1 MTKSKKFILWFSEI
15 GMRDVLLVGGK
26 NASLGEM
33 YRKLTKRGINIP
45 NGFAVTSYAYKY
57 FLKKTGAGI
66 KIKEILVGLNVKNI
80 RNLKETGRRVRQ
92 EILKAELPEEIKKA
106 IKKAYQQLCR
116 QSGRSSEL
124 QFAMNRRLKSATP
137 SKLDVAVRSSATAE
151 DAPTA
156 SFAGQL
162 ETYLNIRG
170 DDGLLE
176 AVRKSFASLFTDR
189 VIFYRADKSISQIK
203 SFISVGVQKMIRSD
217 LASAGVGFSL
227 DTETGFM
234 DVDVINA
241 SYGLGENVVKGVVTP
256 DEYFVFE
263 PTLRQAQGKL
273 YKPIISRTL
282 GTKEKKLIYAKKG
295 TRNVRVSK
303 QDQRKFAL
311 TDEEILTLARW
322 IVLIEDHYKRPMDV
336 EWAKDGLD
344 GKLYILQARPETVHS
359 QKDWTVLEEYKL
371 RKKGKILVTGQAIGD
386 RIGQGKAN
394 VIQDVKDITK
404 FKAGQVLVTK
414 MTDPDWVVAMK
425 MAKAIVT
432 DAGGRTCHAAIVSRE
447 LGIPCVVGAGIATK
461 VLKNGQNIT
470 VSCAEGGEGKVYQ
483 GILPFKIKRT
493 NLKKFRKPKTKIMM
507 NLGNPEQAFGFSFI
521 PNDGIGL
528 AREEFIISNYIG
540 IHPLALINFKKLR
553 DKKVKEK
560 IKKLTYGWRDKTQF
574 FVDKL
579 AEGIGRIA
587 AAFYPKEVIVRTS
600 DFKTSEYASLVGG
613 KDFEPKEANPMI
625 GWRGASRYTDSKFEP
640 AFGLECS
647 AIKKVRE
654 VMGLKNVKVMIPF
667 CRTPEEGAKVLKIM
681 AKYGLKQGEDGL
693 EVYVM
698 AEVPSNVWLADEFA
712 QIFDGFSLGTND
724 LTQLTLGLD
733 RDSSLVAHIF
743 DERNEAIKRSVA
755 HLIKTAHK
763 YRKKVGICGDAPS
776 SYSDFAGFLVECGI
790 DSISL
795 SPDAVIK
802 TTLSIVKKEREL
814 KKKR

>member
-1 MTKSKKFILWFSEI
+1 MTKQEKFILWFSEI
-15 GMRDVLLVGGK
+15 GMKDLDLVGGK

-33 YRKLTKRGINIP
+33 YRKLTKKGINIP
-45 NGFAVTSYAYKY
+45 NGFAVTSYAYKN
-57 FLKKTGAGI
+57 FLKKTGVG
-66 KIKEILVGLNVKNI
+66 KKVKEILKGLDARNI
-80 RNLKETGRRVRQ
+80 KNLKEKGRRIRA

-106 IKKAYQQLCR
+106 AIKAYQKLCR
-116 QSGRSSEL
+116 EYKRESV
-124 QFAMNRRLKSATP
+124 
-137 SKLDVAVRSSATAE
+137 DVAVRSSATAE
-151 DAPTA
+151 DLPTA

-162 ETYLNIRG
+162 ETFLNIRG
-170 DDGLLE
+170 EEELLR
-176 AVRKSFASLFTDR
+176 AVKESFASLFTDR
-189 VIFYRADKSISQIK
+189 VISYRADKGISQQR
-203 SFISVGVQKMIRSD
+203 SFISVGVQKMVRSD

-234 DVDVINA
+234 DVDVIDA

-263 PTLRQAQGKL
+263 PLLRSTHQGKL
-273 YKPIISRTL
+273 YKPIISKTL
-282 GTKEKKLIYAKKG
+282 GTKEKKLVYAKNKG
-295 TRNVRVSK
+295 KTTRNVKVPLKAR
-303 QDQRKFAL
+303 RKFVL

-322 IVLIEDHYKRPMDV
+322 IVLIEDYYKRPMDV

-344 GKLYILQARPETVHS
+344 GKLYIVQARPETVHS

-371 RKKGKILVTGQAIGD
+371 GGKGKVLVTGQAIGD
-386 RIGQGKAN
+386 KIGQGKAN
-394 VIQDVKDITK
+394 VIKNATQIHR
-404 FKAGQVLVTK
+404 FKKNQVLVTEI
-414 MTDPDWVVAMK
+414 TNPDWEPIMK
-425 MAKAIVT
+425 IASAIIT
-432 DAGGRTCHAAIVSRE
+432 NKGGKTSHAAIVSRE
-447 LGIPCVVGAGIATK
+447 LGVPCIVGTGSATK

-493 NLKKFRKPKTKIMM
+493 NLKKFRRSKTKIMM

-528 AREEFIISNYIG
+528 AREEFIISSYIG

-560 IKKLTYGWRDKTQF
+560 IKKLTYPWRDKTQF

-625 GWRGASRYTDSKFEP
+625 GWRGASRYTDMKFEP
-640 AFGLECS
+640 AFGLECK
-647 AIKKVRE
+647 ALKKVRE
-654 VMGLKNVKVMIPF
+654 VMGLKNIKVMIPF

-698 AEVPSNVWLADEFA
+698 AEVPSNIWLADEFA

-733 RDSSLVAHIF
+733 RDSALVAHIF
-743 DERNEAIKRSVA
+743 DERNEAVRRSVA

-763 YRKKVGICGDAPS
+763 YKKKVGICGDAPS
-776 SYSDFAGFLVECGI
+776 SYSDFAQFLVECGI

-802 TTLSIVKKEREL
+802 TTLSILEKEKQL
-814 KKKR
+814 KRRK

>member
-15 GMRDVLLVGGK
+15 GMKDLALVGGK

-33 YRKLTKRGINIP
+33 YRKLTKKGIHIP
-45 NGFAVTSYAYKY
+45 NGFAVTSYAYKN

-66 KIKEILVGLNVKNI
+66 KVKEILKGLDARNI
-80 RNLKETGRRVRQ
+80 KNLKEKGRRIRA
-92 EILKAELPEEIKKA
+92 EILKAELPEELKEA

-116 QSGRSSEL
+116 YYQREL
-124 QFAMNRRLKSATP
+124 
-137 SKLDVAVRSSATAE
+137 LDVAVRSSATAE

-170 DDGLLE
+170 ENQLLG
-176 AVRKSFASLFTDR
+176 VVKKSFASLFTDR

-203 SFISVGVQKMIRSD
+203 SFISVGVQKMVRSD

-234 DVDVINA
+234 DVDVIDA

-263 PTLRQAQGKL
+263 PLLRSTHQGKL
-273 YKPIISRTL
+273 YKPIISKTL
-282 GTKEKKLIYAKKG
+282 GTKEKKLVYAKTKG
-295 TRNVRVSK
+295 KTTQNVKVPLKAR
-303 QDQRKFAL
+303 RKFVL

-322 IVLIEDHYKRPMDV
+322 IVLIEDYYKRPMDV

-344 GKLYILQARPETVHS
+344 GKLYIVQARPETVHS

-371 RKKGKILVTGQAIGD
+371 GKKGKVLVTGQAIGD
-386 RIGQGKAN
+386 KIGQGRTN
-394 VIQDVKDITK
+394 VIQDVKDIAK
-404 FKAGQVLVTK
+404 FKPGQVLVTR
-414 MTDPDWVVAMK
+414 MTDPDWLVAMK
-425 MAKAIVT
+425 IAKAIVT

-447 LGIPCVVGAGIATK
+447 LGIPCVVGTGNATEVIK
-461 VLKNGQNIT
+461 PKQNIT

-483 GILPFKIKRT
+483 GILSFKIKKID
-493 NLKKFRKPKTKIMM
+493 LKHFEKPKTKIMM

-540 IHPLALINFKKLR
+540 IHPLALINFKKLG

-560 IKKLTYGWRDKTQF
+560 IKQLTYGWRDKTQF

-587 AAFYPKEVIVRTS
+587 AAFYPREVIVRTS

-625 GWRGASRYTDSKFEP
+625 GWRGASRYTDPKFEP
-640 AFGLECS
+640 AFGLECK

-667 CRTPEEGAKVLKIM
+667 CRTPEEGKKVLKIM
-681 AKYGLKQGEDGL
+681 AKYGLAQGKDGL

-698 AEVPSNVWLADEFA
+698 AEVPSNIWLADEFA

-733 RDSSLVAHIF
+733 RDSALVAHIF
-743 DERNEAIKRSVA
+743 DERDEAVKRSVA

-763 YRKKVGICGDAPS
+763 YKKKVGICGDAPS
-776 SYSDFAGFLVECGI
+776 SYPDFAQFLVECGI

-802 TTLSIVKKEREL
+802 TTLSILKKEREL
-814 KKKR
+814 KRKKGRE